1 MRVEFAGG
9 MVRTSHWL
17 LHTSV
22 FFHMVP
28 APVASP
34 DWSSVAVIT
43 SLGILGAV
51 LGGILLCRRYSRTL
65 DPAQH
70 RSGRITARSDSLK
83 FFSERTVVLLR
94 GDRPFDG
101 YLGRFNGPR
110 AFPARWGPPVY
121 RPLPCAE
128 NSQEPVNPARP
139 APRTPVNN
147 YHSFSGNILLVLNCG
162 C

>member
-1 MRVEFAGG
+1 MFGAWPRLTSAAVYGYLAWSFLVEFAGG

-83 FFSERTVVLLR
+83 FFSERTVLLLR
-94 GDRPFDG
+94 GIVLLTGTRG
-101 YLGRFNGPR
+101 GSTGR
-110 AFPARWGPPVY
+110 AH
-121 RPLPCAE
+121 
-128 NSQEPVNPARP
+128 SRP
-139 APRTPVNN
+139 AGGRL
-147 YHSFSGNILLVLNCG
+147 FIARCRAQKILRNR
-162 C
+162 